1 MAAFTLPQGRRNMK
15 QFISLLASVSLA
27 AIVGCGSNKPEVV
40 PAKTAQPKS
49 VESGLSTGSE
59 KPEGK
64 EAVATPK
71 LAEPKEPA
79 AKTPTSSKSKPSQV
93 SEDLRTLAARLVNKS
108 PQGAWRINEA
118 AALELEKL
126 GDSAQQELVGL
137 LEDPRPDVRRGAAYY
152 LLANFNPDSEQQVA
166 GYTGLLDDSEPF
178 LRSLGLQAVRKMAKS
193 GQAAAVPRLA
203 KMLVAKQEP
212 SDENRAA
219 LARLL
224 GSFREDAA
232 PALKALALGS
242 KEDPSPKVRGAYL
255 VAISQIASPAE
266 GLSAF
271 RQGLSDQDAAVRL
284 VAAARLRQLGKD
296 AIPAVEDLAQRLED
310 SDPRVR
316 EAAAEALAMLGS
328 AAVEPVSKHL
338 NAKSA
343 HSRQLAIACLGKL
356 GAAAKSA
363 LPLVKKHL
371 ADEDPE
377 VKNVAEAVVRI
388 LEGS

>member
-1 MAAFTLPQGRRNMK
+1 MK
-15 QFISLLASVSLA
+15 RFVPLLASISLA
-27 AIVGCGSNKPEVV
+27 ALVGCGSSKPEVPPV
-40 PAKTAQPKS
+40 KPEQPKT
-49 VESGLSTGSE
+49 VETESSTGSD
-59 KPEGK
+59 KTVGKAAVVTPEI
-64 EAVATPK
+64 
-71 LAEPKEPA
+71 AEPKESTP
-79 AKTPTSSKSKPSQV
+79 KTSTSPKSKSNQV

-108 PQGAWRINEA
+108 PQGSWRINEA

-126 GDSAQQELVGL
+126 GDGAQRDLVSL

-152 LLANFNPDSEQQVA
+152 LLANFNPESEQQVA
-166 GYTGLLDDSEPF
+166 GYTGLLDDTEPF
-178 LRSLGLQAVRKMAKS
+178 LRSLGLQAVRKMTKTD
-193 GQAAAVPRLA
+193 QAAAVPRLA
-203 KMLVAKQEP
+203 KMLAAKQEP

-224 GSFREDAA
+224 GSFQEDAA
-232 PALKALALGS
+232 PALAALTSGA
-242 KEDPSPKVRGAYL
+242 KEDESPKVRGAYL
-255 VAISQIASPAE
+255 VAISQIASPAN
-266 GLSAF
+266 AIPAY
-271 RQGLSDQDAAVRL
+271 RQGLSDQDASVRL

-296 AIPAVEDLAQRLED
+296 AVPAVEDLAQGLED

-316 EAAAEALAMLGS
+316 EAAAEALSMLGS
-328 AAVEPVSKHL
+328 AAVEPVSKQL
-338 NAKSA
+338 DAKSA

-377 VKNVAEAVVRI
+377 VKKVAEAVVRI

>member
-1 MAAFTLPQGRRNMK
+1 MK
-15 QFISLLASVSLA
+15 RFVPLLASISLA
-27 AIVGCGSNKPEVV
+27 ALVGCGSSKPEVPPV
-40 PAKTAQPKS
+40 KPEQPKTEET
-49 VESGLSTGSE
+49 ESSTGSD
-59 KPEGK
+59 KTVGKAAVVTPEI
-64 EAVATPK
+64 
-71 LAEPKEPA
+71 AEPKESTP
-79 AKTPTSSKSKPSQV
+79 KTSTSPKSKSNQV

-108 PQGAWRINEA
+108 PQGSWRINEA

-126 GDSAQQELVGL
+126 GDGAQRDLVSL

-152 LLANFNPDSEQQVA
+152 LLANFNPESEQQVA
-166 GYTGLLDDSEPF
+166 GYTGLLDDTEPF
-178 LRSLGLQAVRKMAKS
+178 LRSLGLQAVRKMTKTD
-193 GQAAAVPRLA
+193 QAAAVPRLA
-203 KMLVAKQEP
+203 KMLAAKQEP

-224 GSFREDAA
+224 GSFQEDAA
-232 PALKALALGS
+232 PALAALTSGA
-242 KEDPSPKVRGAYL
+242 KEDESPKVRGAYL
-255 VAISQIASPAE
+255 VAISQIASPAN
-266 GLSAF
+266 AIPAY
-271 RQGLSDQDAAVRL
+271 RQGLSDQDASVRL

-296 AIPAVEDLAQRLED
+296 AVPAVEDLAQGLED

-316 EAAAEALAMLGS
+316 EAAAEALSMLGS
-328 AAVEPVSKHL
+328 AAVEPVSKQL
-338 NAKSA
+338 DAKSA

-377 VKNVAEAVVRI
+377 VKKVAEAVVRI

>member
-1 MAAFTLPQGRRNMK
+1 MK
-15 QFISLLASVSLA
+15 RFVPLLASVSLA
-27 AIVGCGSNKPEVV
+27 ALVGCGSSKPEIPPVK
-40 PAKTAQPKS
+40 PEPPKT
-49 VESGLSTGSE
+49 VESDSSTGSD
-59 KPEGK
+59 KTEGK
-64 EAVATPK
+64 AAVVTPEI
-71 LAEPKEPA
+71 AEPKESTPKA
-79 AKTPTSSKSKPSQV
+79 ATGPKSPSNQI

-126 GDSAQQELVGL
+126 GDGAQRDLVGL

-166 GYTGLLDDSEPF
+166 GYSGLLDDAEPF
-178 LRSLGLQAVRKMAKS
+178 LRSLGLQAVRKMTKAD
-193 GQAAAVPRLA
+193 QAAAVPRLA
-203 KMLVAKQEP
+203 KMLAAKQEP

-224 GSFREDAA
+224 GSFQEDAA
-232 PALKALALGS
+232 PALEALTSGA
-242 KEDPSPKVRGAYL
+242 KEDESPKVRGAFL
-255 VAISQIASPAE
+255 VAISQIASPAN
-266 GLSAF
+266 AIPAY
-271 RQGLSDQDAAVRL
+271 RQGLSDPDASVRL

-296 AIPAVEDLAQRLED
+296 AAPAAEELAQGLED

-316 EAAAEALAMLGS
+316 EAAAEALSMLGS

-338 NAKSA
+338 DAKSA

-371 ADEDPE
+371 ADADPE
-377 VKNVAEAVVRI
+377 VKQVAEAVVRI